1 MKWPFLFLLLFPVLT
16 NAQVNPQPDAAR
28 IKLKLKKLNVLS
40 SVLYVAAHPDDENTR
55 IITLLSNGTL
65 SATAYLSMTRG
76 DGGQNL
82 IGPEIRDELGVIRT
96 QELLTARKIDGGRQF
111 FTRANDFGFSKS
123 ADETFRIWDREEILS
138 DVVKV
143 YREFQPDV
151 IITRFPPDKRAG
163 HGHHT
168 ASAIL
173 AAEAFDAA
181 GNADRYPGQLKNSS
195 VWSPKRL
202 YWNTGFWWNSKIDVT
217 TPGITSLDVG
227 EYNSILG
234 KSYTEISALSS
245 SQHASQGYGQEAT
258 RGSKLEYL
266 EFVKGEKNGSDIFAN
281 INTTWSRIPKS
292 ATVQKLVTRSI
303 SEFKD
308 DNPGASVPLL
318 LQIRKE
324 ISALEAGVWK
334 ERKLSEVESLIKD
347 CLGLYISVTTDR
359 FWGSPSDSIT
369 LTTEII
375 NRSAHTV
382 NIDRVEFAAIT
393 MDSSLNVSLKRNV
406 PLTLRSMRVLAASE
420 YSDPYWLK
428 EDHSMGRFKVSDP
441 AMIGKG
447 ENDPS
452 IPGIVHARVN
462 GEKIV
467 FNTSAYYRWADP
479 AKGELSRPFAI
490 VPPVFVNIQE
500 QVLIFPDNKAREVT
514 IKLSSSRTDGVKG
527 DLRLNVPKGWKA
539 EPASVPFTLIA
550 GQEDYKKFLIYPSQ
564 TESTVALNAEAVV
577 DGKAFSHALHVIAY
591 PHIPTQILLPDATS
605 KLVRLDLKKQ
615 GTTIAYVKG
624 AGDAIPSALRTMG
637 YEVWEMKDEEV
648 TSANLAR
655 VDAVVLGVRALNVN
669 SRMPFMINT
678 LMEYVKDGGTMVV
691 QYNTRGDF
699 DSGKYAPYKI
709 ELSRSRVT
717 EEDSEIRILKPGHPA
732 LSSPNKIGPED
743 FNGWVQE
750 RGLNYPEQWDPKYDA
765 VLSMNDTGESPLDGS
780 LLVTR
785 YGEGNYIYT
794 SLSFFRQLPE
804 GVPGAFK
811 LFANLVSLGQEKES
825 TSAKLKTGSD

>member
-1 MKWPFLFLLLFPVLT
+1 M
-16 NAQVNPQPDAAR
+16 
-28 IKLKLKKLNVLS
+28 
-40 SVLYVAAHPDDENTR
+40 
-55 IITLLSNGTL
+55 
-65 SATAYLSMTRG
+65 
-76 DGGQNL
+76 
-82 IGPEIRDELGVIRT
+82 
-96 QELLTARKIDGGRQF
+96 
-111 FTRANDFGFSKS
+111 
-123 ADETFRIWDREEILS
+123 
-138 DVVKV
+138 
-143 YREFQPDV
+143 
-151 IITRFPPDKRAG
+151 
-163 HGHHT
+163 
-168 ASAIL
+168 
-173 AAEAFDAA
+173 
-181 GNADRYPGQLKNSS
+181 
-195 VWSPKRL
+195 
-202 YWNTGFWWNSKIDVT
+202 
-217 TPGITSLDVG
+217 
-227 EYNSILG
+227 
-234 KSYTEISALSS
+234 
-245 SQHASQGYGQEAT
+245 
-258 RGSKLEYL
+258 
-266 EFVKGEKNGSDIFAN
+266 
-281 INTTWSRIPKS
+281 
-292 ATVQKLVTRSI
+292 
-303 SEFKD
+303 
-308 DNPGASVPLL
+308 
-318 LQIRKE
+318 
-324 ISALEAGVWK
+324 
-334 ERKLSEVESLIKD
+334 ESLIKD